1 MQILHT
7 TAEMRG
13 LSREWREQAERLC
26 LVPTMGNLHA
36 GHLRLVDRARALG
49 SRIVASI
56 FVNPMQFGPKE
67 DFAAYPRTFEAD
79 CGLLREH
86 DVHAVF
92 APDVSEIYPRPLDA
106 MTRIEVPGVSED
118 LCGRSRPGHFTGVA
132 TVVAKL
138 FNIVQPQ
145 AAVFGEKDFQ
155 QLLVIRRMAADLAL
169 PVEIEGVATL
179 RETDGLAM
187 SSRNAYLES
196 EQRRQAPA
204 LYRTLGRVHSELTA
218 GRRDYAA
225 LEEEALRTLAAGGF
239 EPEYVAVR
247 RAGDLRAPA
256 AEDADLVILGAARLG
271 RARLIDNIR
280 WPGSD

>member
-13 LSREWREQAERLC
+13 LSREWREQGERLC

-79 CGLLREH
+79 CARLREH
-86 DVHAVF
+86 GVHAVF
-92 APDVSEIYPRPLDA
+92 APDVPEIYPRPLDA

-179 RETDGLAM
+179 READGLAM

-196 EQRRQAPA
+196 ERRGQAPA
-204 LYRTLGRVHSELTA
+204 LYRTLCHVHSELTA

-225 LEEEALRTLAAGGF
+225 LEDEARRTLAAGGF
-239 EPEYVAVR
+239 EPDYIAVR
-247 RAGDLRAPA
+247 RAEDLRAPA
-256 AEDADLVILGAARLG
+256 AEDADLVVLGAARLG